1 MREFIEFKTVGGG
14 AMDITAAGTYYIP
27 IDNILCVTEDVDG
40 DDDKINIWANAVPAG
55 STAPGVLRY
64 YKLQFAANITNDT
77 IIAFN
82 EALGAFPGGK
92 KIPVQLPAG
101 QKILGYQFNDTG
113 VY

>member
-1 MREFIEFKTVGGG
+1 MREFIEFKTIGGG
-14 AMDITAAGTYYIP
+14 GMDIETAGTYYIP

-40 DDDKINIWANAVPAG
+40 DADKMNIWANAVPTGNAAG
-55 STAPGVLRY
+55 NLRY
-64 YKLQFAANITNDT
+64 YRFQFNGNITNDT

-82 EALGAFPGGK
+82 NALGVKPGGK

-101 QKILGYQFNDTG
+101 QEILGYQFQDTG

>member
-14 AMDITAAGTYYIP
+14 GMDVETAGTYYIP
-27 IDNILCVTEDVDG
+27 TDNILCVTEDVDG
-40 DDDKINIWANAVPAG
+40 DADKISIWANAAPAG
-55 STAPGVLRY
+55 NAAGNLRY
-64 YKLQFAANITNDT
+64 YKVQFAANITDDT

-82 EALGAFPGGK
+82 EALGAAPGGK

-101 QKILGYQFNDTG
+101 QEILGWQFVDVG

>member
-14 AMDITAAGTYYIP
+14 AMDVESAGTYYIP
-27 IDNILCVTEDVDG
+27 IDNILCVTEDVSG
-40 DDDKINIWANAVPAG
+40 QVDKINIWANAVPA
-55 STAPGVLRY
+55 STASGSLRY
-64 YKLQFAANITNDT
+64 YKLQFAASITDDT

-101 QKILGYQFNDTG
+101 QKILGYQFQDIG
-113 VY
+113 AY